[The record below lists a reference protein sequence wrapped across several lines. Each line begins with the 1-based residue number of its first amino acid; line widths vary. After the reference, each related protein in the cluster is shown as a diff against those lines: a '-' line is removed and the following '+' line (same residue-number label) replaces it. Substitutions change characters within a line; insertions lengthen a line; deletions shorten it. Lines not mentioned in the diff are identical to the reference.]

1 MKVAILTLT
10 GDNNYGNKLQ
20 NYAVQYQLK
29 KIGCEP
35 TTIRICEERYRL
47 KMMLVIIMS
56 PIVSLI
62 EKYKD
67 KIKRK
72 LCFWNFNK
80 LINQDFKN
88 ISSVDIELVKTKLL
102 EYDKIIY
109 GSDQIWNSEMKS
121 FSEIYLGYCASKEKN
136 IALCASFGKENIDE
150 KYMELFS
157 NGLQNFEY
165 VSVRESV
172 GKKLAKQI
180 ANIDA
185 VILPDPTLTVPISDW
200 VKMEH
205 TVKVPDKYV
214 LTYFLGKEPIDELN
228 KIAND
233 KNLKIINAN
242 ISQPYGPAEFLYLI
256 HHASLI
262 CTDSF
267 HACVFSI
274 LYKKSF
280 CVFSRDDDYQK
291 MNSRIDT
298 LFNTLEIRTKKL
310 HGYSVINED
319 EVNWI
324 KINMIIK
331 RERDRFTHYLNT
343 ALYKNIT

>member
-242 ISQPYGPAEFLYLI
+242 ISQPYGPAEFLYLT

-262 CTDSF
+262 CTD
-267 HACVFSI
+267 
-274 LYKKSF
+274 
-280 CVFSRDDDYQK
+280 
-291 MNSRIDT
+291 
-298 LFNTLEIRTKKL
+298 
-310 HGYSVINED
+310 
-319 EVNWI
+319 
-324 KINMIIK
+324 
-331 RERDRFTHYLNT
+331 
-343 ALYKNIT
+343 